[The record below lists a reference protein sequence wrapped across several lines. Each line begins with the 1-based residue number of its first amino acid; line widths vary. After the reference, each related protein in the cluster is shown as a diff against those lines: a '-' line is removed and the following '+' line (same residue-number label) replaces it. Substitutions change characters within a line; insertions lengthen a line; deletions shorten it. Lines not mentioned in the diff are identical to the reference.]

1 MGNNLGEFEQLLLF
15 ALLRLG
21 NGASGTSVMEEIE
34 HRTGRSVSAGA
45 IYTGF
50 DRLTGKGLVSSTFG
64 PPSPKRGGKRR
75 RLYSLETAGA
85 AALGR
90 SYSAIGRMA
99 QGMAARLR
107 VFSG

>member
-21 NGASGTSVMEEIE
+21 NGASGTSVLEEIE
-34 HRTGRSVSAGA
+34 HRAGRPVSAGA

-50 DRLTGKGLVSSTFG
+50 DRLTRKGLVSSTFG
-64 PPSPKRGGKRR
+64 PPSRKRGGKRR
-75 RLYSLETAGA
+75 RLYSLEVAGA
-85 AALGR
+85 TALGR
-90 SYSAIGRMA
+90 SYTALGRMA

-107 VFSG
+107 VLGG

>member
-34 HRTGRSVSAGA
+34 HRTGRPVSAGA

-50 DRLTGKGLVSSTFG
+50 DRLTRKGFVSSTFG
-64 PPSPKRGGKRR
+64 PPSRKRGGKRR
-75 RLYSLETAGA
+75 RLYSLEAAGA
-85 AALGR
+85 SALGR
-90 SYSAIGRMA
+90 SYTAIGRMA
-99 QGMAARLR
+99 RGMAARLR
-107 VFSG
+107 VFGG